1 MRPPSHGT
9 SPEGISQNV
18 KSMADRKFGTW
29 FPRLA
34 LGALLSFPLFAQLEA
49 PPSAQ
54 PVRDAVR
61 FEVSET
67 LFTAMAAI
75 NAAGYDEEIDS
86 TANHPARRW
95 VREQL
100 KRKNPVLL
108 ADIKRFYEEHRKAN
122 WQEEFS
128 QYVSFALLNQGPPDF
143 EPMFIWNEMP
153 PDTQELRGFEA
164 FMKLFYEE
172 ADVASLW
179 REVEPQFEPLLEK
192 YQPQVADTI
201 LKSNAY
207 LRNPTSGVSQRSFQ
221 IVLDLLGAPNR
232 VETRAYDDLV
242 FFVIT
247 PTPEF
252 PRDRLLIAYLHYL
265 VDPVV
270 YRFHNELE
278 PKRAIGDFALRAPAL
293 GMAYKQ
299 DFDLLASASL
309 VRAIA
314 ARIDPMPAA
323 QREAMV
329 RDAARQGFV
338 LTPFFYEELLKF
350 EKQPATLRFY
360 FEEMVKNLDIY
371 KENERL
377 KDLTFLEN
385 TQQKVIREARTI
397 ELTEAQKR
405 LEAAEE
411 LLYAKK
417 DYPGAK
423 AIYLEL
429 SQNTGQRTMQSRAF
443 FGLAR
448 IAVLERQTEAA
459 IQLFQRALEYGP
471 DPSTKGWSLIYL
483 GRLADVE
490 GDARKAAAYFEAALQ
505 VAGLSRAAK
514 AAAEKG
520 LEQARKARQ

>member
-1 MRPPSHGT
+1 MRVSLHIRRCLQGLL
-9 SPEGISQNV
+9 V
-18 KSMADRKFGTW
+18 
-29 FPRLA
+29 LA
-34 LGALLSFPLFAQLEA
+34 LTAFSADAQFEA
-49 PPSAQ
+49 PPTAP
-54 PVRDAVR
+54 PVQDAVR

-100 KRKNPVLL
+100 KRRNPAVL
-108 ADIKRFYEEHRKAN
+108 ADIKRFYEEHRQRN
-122 WQEEFS
+122 WQEELS
-128 QYVSFALLNQGPPDF
+128 QYLSFALLNRGAPDF
-143 EPMFIWNEMP
+143 EPLFIWNEMP

-172 ADVASLW
+172 ADVPSLW
-179 REVEPQFEPLLEK
+179 REVEPQYEPLLAK

-201 LKSNAY
+201 LKANAY
-207 LRNPTSGVSQRSFQ
+207 LRNPTSGSSRRSFQ

-242 FFVIT
+242 FVVVT
-247 PTPEF
+247 PTSEF
-252 PRDRLLIAYLHYL
+252 PRQRLLTAYLHYL

-270 YRFHNELE
+270 YRFRDQLE
-278 PKRAIGDFALRAPAL
+278 PKRAIGDFALGAPTL
-293 GMAYKQ
+293 GRAYKE
-299 DFDLLASASL
+299 DFTLLAAASL

-329 RDAARQGFV
+329 RDATQQGFV

-350 EKQPATLRFY
+350 EKQPANLRFY
-360 FEEMVKNLDIY
+360 FEEMVKNLDPF

-377 KDLTFLEN
+377 KNVTFLEN
-385 TQQKVIREARTI
+385 EKQRVIREAQTI
-397 ELTEAQKR
+397 ELSDAQKR
-405 LEAAEE
+405 LEEAEG
-411 LLYAKK
+411 LLYDKK
-417 DYPGAK
+417 DYAAAR

-429 SQNTGQRTMQSRAF
+429 SQNSQDRTMQSRAF

-448 IAVLERQTEAA
+448 IAVLQRETEAA
-459 IQLFQRALEYGP
+459 LELFQRALEYNP
-471 DPSTKGWSLIYL
+471 DPSTKAWSLIYL
-483 GRLADVE
+483 GRLAEVE
-490 GDARKAAAYFEAALQ
+490 GDAPKSAAYFEAALQ
-505 VAGLSRAAK
+505 VNGLTRAAR

>member
-1 MRPPSHGT
+1 MVNRY
-9 SPEGISQNV
+9 
-18 KSMADRKFGTW
+18 FGKR
-29 FPRLA
+29 FARLA
-34 LGALLSFPLFAQLEA
+34 VGVTLCLPLFAQFEA
-49 PPSAQ
+49 PPAAQ
-54 PVRDAVR
+54 PVNDAVR

-67 LFTAMAAI
+67 LFTALAAI
-75 NAAGYDEEIDS
+75 NAAGYDEDIAS
-86 TANHPARRW
+86 AANHPARRW

-100 KRKNPVLL
+100 KKKNPALL

-128 QYVSFALLNQGPPDF
+128 QYVSFAMLNQGPPDF
-143 EPMFIWNEMP
+143 EPLFIWNEMP

-172 ADVASLW
+172 ADVPSLW
-179 REVEPQFEPLLEK
+179 REVEPQFEPLLAK

-207 LRNPTSGVSQRSFQ
+207 LRNPTSGVTRRSFQ
-221 IVLDLLGAPNR
+221 IVLDVMGAPNR

-247 PTPEF
+247 PATEF

-270 YRFHNELE
+270 YRFHHELE

-293 GMAYKQ
+293 SMAYKQ
-299 DFDLLASASL
+299 DFSLLASASL

-314 ARIDPMPAA
+314 ARIDPMPSA

-329 RDAARQGFV
+329 REATQQGFV

-377 KDLTFLEN
+377 KDVTFLEN
-385 TQQKVIREARTI
+385 EQQKVIREARAV
-397 ELTEAQKR
+397 ELSEAQKR

-411 LLYAKK
+411 LLYEKK

-471 DPSTKGWSLIYL
+471 DPSTKSWSLIYL

-490 GDARKAAAYFEAALQ
+490 GDARKAAAYFDAALE

-514 AAAEKG
+514 TAAEKG
-520 LEQARKARQ
+520 LEQARKGRQ

>member
-1 MRPPSHGT
+1 MVIR
-9 SPEGISQNV
+9 E
-18 KSMADRKFGTW
+18 FGKR
-29 FPRLA
+29 FFRLA
-34 LGALLSFPLFAQLEA
+34 VAVACCLPLFAQLEG

-54 PVRDAVR
+54 AVKDAVR

-75 NAAGYDEEIDS
+75 NAAGYDEEIES

-100 KRKNPVLL
+100 KKKNPALL

-122 WQEEFS
+122 WQAEFS

-143 EPMFIWNEMP
+143 EPLFIWNEMP

-179 REVEPQFEPLLEK
+179 REVEPQFEPLLQK
-192 YQPQVADTI
+192 YQPQVVDTI

-207 LRNPTSGVSQRSFQ
+207 LRNPTSGVTQRSFQ
-221 IVLDLLGAPNR
+221 IVLDLMGAPNR
-232 VETRAYDDLV
+232 VETRAYDDFV

-247 PTPEF
+247 PTSEF
-252 PRDRLLIAYLHYL
+252 PRQRLQIAYLHYL

-270 YRFHNELE
+270 YKFRHELE

-293 GMAYKQ
+293 GMVYKE
-299 DFDLLASASL
+299 DFALLASASL

-314 ARIDPMPAA
+314 ARMDPMPAA
-323 QREAMV
+323 QREEMV
-329 RDAARQGFV
+329 RDATQQGFV

-350 EKQPATLRFY
+350 EKQPANLRFY
-360 FEEMVKNLDIY
+360 FEEMVKNLNIY

-377 KDLTFLEN
+377 KDVTFLEN
-385 TQQKVIREARTI
+385 QQQKVIREARTI
-397 ELTEAQKR
+397 ELNEAQKR

-411 LLYAKK
+411 LLYEKK
-417 DYPGAK
+417 DYAGAK

-429 SQNTGQRTMQSRAF
+429 SQNNDQRTMQSRAF

-448 IAVLERQTEAA
+448 IAVLERQAEAA

-471 DPSTKGWSLIYL
+471 DPSTKAWSLIYL

-490 GDARKAAAYFEAALQ
+490 GDARKATAYFEAALE
-505 VAGLSRAAK
+505 VTGLTRAAK
-514 AAAEKG
+514 TAAEKG
-520 LEQARKARQ
+520 LEQARKGRR

>member
-1 MRPPSHGT
+1 MSLGSIST
-9 SPEGISQNV
+9 FLEGKPLNV
-18 KSMADRKFGTW
+18 RSMVNRAFGKC
-29 FPRLA
+29 FFCLIA
-34 LGALLSFPLFAQLEA
+34 GVACCLPLFAQLEA
-49 PPSAQ
+49 PAAQ
-54 PVRDAVR
+54 SVNDAVR

-75 NAAGYDEEIDS
+75 NAAGYDEDIES

-95 VREQL
+95 VRAQL
-100 KRKNPVLL
+100 KKKNPALL

-122 WQEEFS
+122 WQQEFS
-128 QYVSFALLNQGPPDF
+128 QYVSFALLNHGPPDF
-143 EPMFIWNEMP
+143 EPLFIWNEMP
-153 PDTQELRGFEA
+153 PDTQELRGFES

-179 REVEPQFEPLLEK
+179 REVEPQFDPLLEK
-192 YQPQVADTI
+192 YQPQVVDTI

-207 LRNPTSGVSQRSFQ
+207 LRNPTSGVTQRSFQ

-242 FFVIT
+242 FFVVT
-247 PTPEF
+247 PTSEF
-252 PRDRLLIAYLHYL
+252 PRQRLLIAYLHYL

-270 YRFHNELE
+270 YKFRHELE

-293 GMAYKQ
+293 NPVYKE
-299 DFDLLASASL
+299 DFALLASASL
-309 VRAIA
+309 VHAIA
-314 ARIDPMPAA
+314 ARMDPMPAA

-329 RDAARQGFV
+329 RDATQQGFV

-350 EKQPATLRFY
+350 EKQPANLRFY
-360 FEEMVKNLDIY
+360 FEEMVNHLDIY

-377 KDLTFLEN
+377 KDVTFLEN
-385 TQQKVIREARTI
+385 QQQKVIREARQI
-397 ELTEAQKR
+397 ELSEAQKR
-405 LEAAEE
+405 LESAEQ
-411 LLYAKK
+411 LLYEKK
-417 DYPGAK
+417 DYAGAK

-429 SQNTGQRTMQSRAF
+429 SRDTGQRTMQSRAF

-448 IAVLERQTEAA
+448 IAVLERQSEAA
-459 IQLFQRALEYGP
+459 VQLFQRALEYGP
-471 DPSTKGWSLIYL
+471 DPSTKAWSLIYL

-490 GDARKAAAYFEAALQ
+490 GEARKATAYFEAALE
-505 VAGLSRAAK
+505 VTGLTRAAK

-520 LEQARKARQ
+520 LEQARKERQ

>member
-1 MRPPSHGT
+1 MLVIHR
-9 SPEGISQNV
+9 E
-18 KSMADRKFGTW
+18 FGKR
-29 FPRLA
+29 FIRAIVLIA
-34 LGALLSFPLFAQLEA
+34 FCLSAFGQFEA
-49 PPSAQ
+49 PPTAV
-54 PVRDAVR
+54 PVKDAVR

-75 NAAGYDEEIDS
+75 NSAGYDEDIDS
-86 TANHPARRW
+86 PSNHPARRW
-95 VREQL
+95 VREQIK
-100 KRKNPVLL
+100 KRNPELL

-122 WQEEFS
+122 WQDELS

-143 EPMFIWNEMP
+143 QPMFIWNEMP
-153 PDTQELRGFEA
+153 PDTQELRGFED
-164 FMKLFYEE
+164 FMKLFYQE
-172 ADVASLW
+172 ADIGSLW

-201 LKSNAY
+201 LKANAY
-207 LRNPTSGVSQRSFQ
+207 LRNPTSGASRRSFQ

-242 FFVIT
+242 FVVIT

-252 PRDRLLIAYLHYL
+252 PRQRLLTAYLHYL

-270 YRFHNELE
+270 YRFRAELE

-293 GMAYKQ
+293 GTVYKE
-299 DFDLLASASL
+299 DFALLVSASL

-314 ARIDPMPAA
+314 ARMEPMPAA

-329 RDAARQGFV
+329 REATSQGFV
-338 LTPFFYEELLKF
+338 LTPFFYEELAKF
-350 EKQPATLRFY
+350 EKQPANLRFY
-360 FEEMVKNLDIY
+360 FEEMVNDLDIY

-377 KDLTFLEN
+377 RDVTFVEN
-385 TQQKVIREARTI
+385 PAQKVVREARMV
-397 ELTEAQKR
+397 ELSEAQKR
-405 LEAAEE
+405 LEAAEN
-411 LLYAKK
+411 LLYEKK
-417 DYPGAK
+417 DYAGAK

-429 SQNTGQRTMQSRAF
+429 SQDSNQRAMQSRAF

-448 IAVLERQTEAA
+448 IAVLERQTEVA
-459 IQLFQRALEYGP
+459 IPLFERALEYSP
-471 DPSTKGWSLIYL
+471 DPSTKSWSLIYL

-505 VAGLSRAAK
+505 VPGLTRPAR

-520 LEQARKARQ
+520 LEQARKQRP